1 MNEALE
7 TAYTFFTEQ
16 GYNGSIEEFVKLI
29 NTNTDALDLSYTLFT
44 EEGYAGSLDDFSG
57 LMGVKKKVETD
68 TVFPL
73 EIGTSQPSALSRNQ
87 RLNVGAGPEK
97 DTAIERAFGKNEVTD
112 FFGDIYRAWKT
123 GAGQGAT
130 VDDAIKVFASGS
142 NVSDKNLQQY
152 IDAVQNMESFAPSEE
167 MQDFSR
173 IYEAEGKGIKGF
185 IKGIAKNPT
194 AAIQVATSSLR
205 AMLNPASI
213 GAGAAGA
220 GAGALAGPAG
230 AGAGAILGMTGAL
243 ETGLS
248 FTEFLKEEL
257 NEKSLDFTDDNIRT
271 ILEDDEA
278 MGNITRR
285 SLARG
290 ATISTISALT
300 GGLAAGVGANVGRNV
315 ALKLGTQAGR
325 AASGVAGLG
334 VQAVGGG
341 AGEAIGRAAAGQEM
355 DVAEIGFEA
364 IGEIASPSLIGTVT
378 AVAKVPK
385 YKVNTEEVSE
395 DFVKDIIGKSK
406 NYLELDNID
415 IEIIDNPVLE
425 AEVQKRKKE
434 LLDIENY
441 KKGMTP
447 QQLANATEEDIIEL
461 VSLQNEL
468 TKYNESGNEAGK
480 DNAANKKAQII
491 NKLNALQEPSTEKVD
506 VPEPAPDSETVG
518 EGDTEQQQ
526 PSTEAPS
533 EQAETPAQPA
543 EEVETEVET
552 EESEVD
558 IKNKTTEELEILQS
572 KIEDSQN
579 PKDENLFGKIDNE
592 LENREWRSILYA
604 PLNKINSIVES
615 LSVKEKEKPFG
626 FGSYIEKSDATK
638 VKSIVNKY
646 SNPVSKSQ
654 AKKDFKTGLLGN
666 PDTNY
671 SDALLVR
678 ESVQSFINSGGTFLE
693 LVKSAANEFTSQG
706 FSEEQA
712 AGVIQQ
718 KVENIKS
725 KGLAE
730 QVTQEE
736 VIDETTPVKIEGKN
750 YTIENNKVSEIKG
763 SPNTKRNTAKKI
775 IKTGELNVDEGE
787 QSPNPGESTIPR
799 DLATNIQVIQKNIK
813 EATQD
818 IESIGAGL
826 ESLFGTKFTPASIR
840 RYFGLS
846 SSELGSGFIQTW
858 VATKEK
864 GGVDLEDGFIDDNGN
879 EFTSDEVAEFIQDN
893 PSKKVFQDKFKGTLR
908 EDLVLE
914 KEKFTEVTGLPPT
927 PAIIDAVINAPT
939 QEDIQRRVQD
949 EAEKAAF
956 EEEMSTQ
963 QKTKK
968 QQAEEIKQAKK
979 EAVEKERKKTIDN
992 RNRKN
997 ALGNINK
1004 GKLGTEETTV
1014 VLKNIFT
1021 IQPKIIRAAIKEGVL
1036 PAEILTRYNELA
1048 KLIGQRKAVL
1058 RDLPE
1063 VREIKKK
1070 ADALY
1075 NELIDG
1081 INKEIEEA
1089 GEAEVEEVDVEKLKS
1104 DILSMPVKINT
1115 GLDKASRDIAGK
1127 IKRLSDEDLD
1137 LLIEETEE
1145 GDSDIRRL
1153 KQLEL
1158 VKKNINAGFVPAAA
1172 NDLVNIVETRKDLKA
1187 LNPKAKGIRI
1197 DGLQSGLRKA
1207 VFEMR
1212 KAIGATSSGN
1222 FFEAVF
1228 KGNPKTV
1235 FDDLLGNPNDTTI
1248 FEKLI
1253 RPLASGFSQYDVQ
1266 RNLVLKGVI
1275 EKVEKLIAFDGSKIE
1290 RGQNDI
1296 VKDKMKIMT
1305 YLLQLE
1311 HESNPIETN
1320 ADTNL
1325 TPSANSFIEA
1335 TKEFYQANKPIEA
1348 DVTLNMLEDIQ
1359 NNYVE
1364 DGEIN
1369 LTKLYNSFTPNMKK
1383 AVAKYREAFD
1393 DLAPKTN
1400 FVSAV
1405 LRRNKVNLFNNYV
1418 KHPVLYNRKKGEEV
1432 YLKNQKKFVQAS
1444 TKSGTIEE
1452 RTVGAKPLSFDPSYA
1467 LMKATDDILLD
1478 FNMTNEIRK
1487 FRMKINSLKNNP
1499 ELNAFQKQAINAIEE
1514 SMDTALRTTFE
1525 SINSDPSATES
1536 LINFIRRVG
1545 YEATLVSAPRAFS
1558 ELASNFLFAIS
1569 ANPEAVMDGI
1579 NNYRDVASNSE
1590 TMLNFL
1596 NRVKSTEA
1604 TKLANVD
1611 ELTGKFTDDQ
1621 GIEKYTRG
1629 AGKATGQIRN
1639 VVAQIL
1645 NYGPKQLRNF
1655 TADLS
1660 NRILSYP
1667 DQMIGRPLYLGEF
1680 VKVFE
1685 QETGIKLSQ
1694 DEIQKIA
1701 DGESKYLSLQYA
1713 DDINKAAIAADKQA
1727 IMSTTSR
1734 NPILAIE
1741 KFKRNRKAGAFRQ
1754 IFNEANAFMANF
1766 FAFEYTTARTAI
1778 NALLNDG
1785 KITNKQATGLL
1796 AGITLRMSMYTI
1808 IYQVITDNIDQA
1820 FRDKDE
1826 DDIDD
1831 PQEILDLT
1839 KRSLT
1844 GSILTL
1850 LTRQTMG
1857 NVPFA
1862 GIAFGLE
1869 LFNEEFLQPLRSDE
1883 EYNPYKH
1890 SIVYSQLG
1898 KKDLVSQDL
1907 LSNLS
1912 NIFAGPYQP
1921 ILRSSER
1928 AYDLTQRAITRKT
1941 EASRKDAVDELTTR
1955 MAGELAGNAGLLPF
1969 YKDIRRIYVK
1979 DLFNKKYG
1987 NQSGTMSKSELRKL
2001 NPKLYKKLYGP
2012 GSAEARLR
2020 ALKRKLKPN

>member
-1 MNEALE
+1 MNEALQA
-7 TAYTFFTEQ
+7 AYEYFTEQ
-16 GYNGSIEEFVKLI
+16 GYNGSIEEFVGLL
-29 NTNTDALDLSYTLFT
+29 NTNSEALDATYTIFT
-44 EEGYAGSLDDFSG
+44 EQGYAGSAADFSG
-57 LMGVKKKVETD
+57 YLGLKKKDETEID
-68 TVFPL
+68 MVSEL
-73 EIGTSQPSALSRNQ
+73 ETGTSQPSALSRNQ

-325 AASGVAGLG
+325 AASAAAGLG

-385 YKVNTEEVSE
+385 YNINEEQVSE
-395 DFVKDIIGKSK
+395 EAVKEIIKTTK
-406 NYLELDNID
+406 DYTELDNIKIK
-415 IEIIDNPVLE
+415 IEDNPVLE
-425 AEVQKRKKE
+425 AELQKRKKE

-441 KKGMTP
+441 KKGMSP

-468 TKYNESGNEAGK
+468 TEYNESGNEAGK

-506 VPEPAPDSETVG
+506 VQEPAPDSEAVG
-518 EGDTEQQQ
+518 EGDTQQQQ
-526 PSTEAPS
+526 PTAEAPS

-543 EEVETEVET
+543 EEVETQVEDDA
-552 EESEVD
+552 SEVV
-558 IKNKTTEELEILQS
+558 EETYTLP
-572 KIEDSQN
+572 ED
-579 PKDENLFGKIDNE
+579 PRK
-592 LENREWRSILYA
+592 
-604 PLNKINSIVES
+604 
-615 LSVKEKEKPFG
+615 
-626 FGSYIEKSDATK
+626 
-638 VKSIVNKY
+638 
-646 SNPVSKSQ
+646 
-654 AKKDFKTGLLGN
+654 AKKDFQIIDNRDGSIIELDEDGSNKWILRNIKTDFIGTSTTKSEAQQFLNNTVNREGMTMDYGEGEPVLEEFRTQVEEEVVEEVAPATNKIGNFDVVIKDNKIVSITKDGKKPSTRSRRRVQNKILDQELINVEKGDIVDYQGSDEVELATLISDESTNAKQVANEIETVQKKIKEQNQKKSTKKGDISQSNSLALLFN
-666 PDTNY
+666 LKFDPDTFEDVN
-671 SDALLVR
+671 
-678 ESVQSFINSGGTFLE
+678 E
-693 LVKSAANEFTSQG
+693 L
-706 FSEEQA
+706 
-712 AGVIQQ
+712 
-718 KVENIKS
+718 
-725 KGLAE
+725 
-730 QVTQEE
+730 
-736 VIDETTPVKIEGKN
+736 TPKE
-750 YTIENNKVSEIKG
+750 
-763 SPNTKRNTAKKI
+763 KKTWI
-775 IKTGELNVDEGE
+775 
-787 QSPNPGESTIPR
+787 
-799 DLATNIQVIQKNIK
+799 
-813 EATQD
+813 
-818 IESIGAGL
+818 
-826 ESLFGTKFTPASIR
+826 AS
-840 RYFGLS
+840 
-846 SSELGSGFIQTW
+846 
-858 VATKEK
+858 KEK
-864 GGVDLEDGFIDDNGN
+864 GGVSIEDGWQQIFIDNNFPVPDAK
-879 EFTSDEVAEFIQDN
+879 TVLDFIQTFTTRGEFN
-893 PSKKVFQDKFKGTLR
+893 RSLELFTPQLLT
-908 EDLVLE
+908 DL
-914 KEKFTEVTGLPPT
+914 KSKFTELTGLDST
-927 PAIIDAVINAPT
+927 DSN
-939 QEDIQRRVQD
+939 IQRVI
-949 EAEKAAF
+949 AASPETTTRIA
-956 EEEMSTQ
+956 EEEAMDVKVKEEK
-963 QKTKK
+963 QKEQAQKKLTKK
-968 QQAEEIKQAKK
+968 EISEAKK

-992 RNRKN
+992 RNRKY
-997 ALGNINK
+997 ALGNIKK

-1063 VREIKKK
+1063 VRDIKKK

-1081 INKEIEEA
+1081 INKEIEEV
-1089 GEAEVEEVDVEKLKS
+1089 GEAEVEEVDVDKLKT

-1115 GLDKASRDIAGK
+1115 ALDKASRDLATK
-1127 IKRLSDEDLD
+1127 IKRLSDADLD
-1137 LLIEETEE
+1137 LLIEETED
-1145 GDSDIRRL
+1145 GSQDIRKL
-1153 KQLEL
+1153 NQLEL
-1158 VKKNINAGFVPAAA
+1158 IKKNINAGFVPAAA
-1172 NDLVNIVETRKDLKA
+1172 NDIINTIETRKDNKSLT
-1187 LNPKAKGIRI
+1187 PKVEKISI
-1197 DGLQSGLRKA
+1197 NGLQGGLRKS
-1207 VFEMR
+1207 FFN
-1212 KAIGATSSGN
+1212 IGRALNLIKTGN

-1228 KGNPKTV
+1228 KSNPKTV
-1235 FDDLLGNPNDTTI
+1235 FDDLMGNANDTTI

-1253 RPLASGFSQYDVQ
+1253 RPLAAAFSQYDVQ
-1266 RNLVLKGVI
+1266 RSNVLKESI
-1275 EKVEKLIAFDGSKIE
+1275 EKIEKLIAFDGNKRIE
-1290 RGQNDI
+1290 RSQNEI
-1296 VKDKMKIMT
+1296 IKDKMKIMT

-1311 HESNPIETN
+1311 HESNPIESN
-1320 ADTNL
+1320 QEQNL
-1325 TPSANSFIEA
+1325 TPPALAFIEETINYYIENSPA
-1335 TKEFYQANKPIEA
+1335 EA
-1348 DVTLNMLEDIQ
+1348 DVTVEMLQ
-1359 NNYVE
+1359 
-1364 DGEIN
+1364 EIKKEFTVN
-1369 LTKLYNSFTPNMKK
+1369 GKIDLGKLKNSFSTNINK
-1383 AVAKYREAFD
+1383 AVDEYRKAFD
-1393 DLAPKTN
+1393 NLADKTD

-1418 KHPVLYNRKKGEEV
+1418 KHVVLYNPSDKEAV
-1432 YLKNQKKFVQAS
+1432 YNAQRDKFTQKAS
-1444 TKSGTIEE
+1444 AKSGSIEE
-1452 RTVGAKPLSFDPSYA
+1452 RIPGAKALSFDPSYA

-1487 FRMKINSLKNNP
+1487 FRMKINSLKKTEGLTP
-1499 ELNAFQKQAINAIEE
+1499 LQQQAVIALER
-1514 SMDTALRTTFE
+1514 SMEKALASTFD
-1525 SINSDPSATES
+1525 SINSDPSATTT
-1536 LINFIRRVG
+1536 LINEIRRIG
-1545 YEATLVSAPRAFS
+1545 YEAALVSAPRAVA
-1558 ELASNFLFAIS
+1558 ELSSNFLFAIS
-1569 ANPEAVMDGI
+1569 ANPDATLDGI
-1579 NNYRDVASNSE
+1579 KNYGGVAKENG

-1596 NRVKSTEA
+1596 SNIGSTEA

-1611 ELTGKFTDDQ
+1611 EITGKLTDDL
-1621 GIEKYTRG
+1621 GVDKYVSKS
-1629 AGKATGQIRN
+1629 GKAAPQLKSILLQIN
-1639 VVAQIL
+1639 

-1660 NRILSYP
+1660 NKILSYP

-1680 VKVFE
+1680 VRVFE
-1685 QETGIKLSQ
+1685 EETGIRLTEDNIREMAKGP
-1694 DEIQKIA
+1694 
-1701 DGESKYLSLQYA
+1701 GESKYLSQEYA
-1713 DDINKAAIAADKQA
+1713 EAINKAAIAADKQA

-1741 KFKRNRKAGAFRQ
+1741 KFKRKKDAGAFQEIYR
-1754 IFNEANAFMANF
+1754 EANAFMSNF
-1766 FAFEYTTARTAI
+1766 FAFEYTTARTAV
-1778 NALLNDG
+1778 NALFNQG
-1785 KITNKQATGLL
+1785 AISNKQALGLL
-1796 AGITLRMSMYTI
+1796 LGITMRMSMYQI
-1808 IYQVITDNIDQA
+1808 IYKVLSDNVDQA
-1820 FRDKDE
+1820 FREKDE
-1826 DDIDD
+1826 DDIDET
-1831 PQEILDLT
+1831 QEIVDET
-1839 KRSLT
+1839 ARSLT

-1862 GIAFGLE
+1862 AIAYGLE
-1869 LFNEEFLQPLRSDE
+1869 RFNENNLGILRSDE
-1883 EYNPYKH
+1883 EYDAFKH

-1898 KKDLVSQDL
+1898 KKDLESE
-1907 LSNLS
+1907 NLMT
-1912 NIFAGPYQP
+1912 NLATLFAGPYGT
-1921 ILRSSER
+1921 ILRRSER
-1928 AYDLTQRAITRKT
+1928 ALELIQRTQTRKT
-1941 EASRKDAVDELTTR
+1941 ESARQEAQDELNR
-1955 MAGELAGNAGLLPF
+1955 NIILDISGNAGLLPF
-1969 YKDIRRIYVK
+1969 YKDVRRIINAK
-1979 DLFNKKYG
+1979 RNKEYKEKQG
-1987 NQSGTMSKSELRKL
+1987 AMSKSELRKL

-2012 GSAEARLR
+2012 GSADARLR
-2020 ALKRKLKPN
+2020 ALKRKLKSN

>member
-1 MNEALE
+1 MV
-7 TAYTFFTEQ
+7 Q
-16 GYNGSIEEFVKLI
+16 V
-29 NTNTDALDLSYTLFT
+29 
-44 EEGYAGSLDDFSG
+44 
-57 LMGVKKKVETD
+57 
-68 TVFPL
+68 
-73 EIGTSQPSALSRNQ
+73 Q
-87 RLNVGAGPEK
+87 R
-97 DTAIERAFGKNEVTD
+97 ERE
-112 FFGDIYRAWKT
+112 
-123 GAGQGAT
+123 
-130 VDDAIKVFASGS
+130 
-142 NVSDKNLQQY
+142 L
-152 IDAVQNMESFAPSEE
+152 
-167 MQDFSR
+167 
-173 IYEAEGKGIKGF
+173 
-185 IKGIAKNPT
+185 
-194 AAIQVATSSLR
+194 
-205 AMLNPASI
+205 
-213 GAGAAGA
+213 
-220 GAGALAGPAG
+220 GALAGPAG

-441 KKGMTP
+441 KKGMSP

-506 VPEPAPDSETVG
+506 VQEPAADSETVG
-518 EGDTEQQQ
+518 EGDTQQQQ
-526 PSTEAPS
+526 PTTEAPS
-533 EQAETPAQPA
+533 EQTETPAQPA
-543 EEVETEVET
+543 EEVTTEVET
-552 EESEVD
+552 EESEVVD
-558 IKNKTTEELEILQS
+558 KGIYALQNETAERTVS
-572 KIEDSQN
+572 DKSLWGQSGVWRKKIEDAGDILREINLGRDKNYIQEKVESLQDFIERKKQRGEVKN
-579 PKDENLFGKIDNE
+579 TDNDFVDSYNYLIENHSDSVDKIKSEYEAIPVESDLDILAKDL
-592 LENREWRSILYA
+592 ILDVLNNNIEEA
-604 PLNKINSIVES
+604 EIKLNKIQ
-615 LSVKEKEKPFG
+615 SVLDKTPG
-626 FGSYIEKSDATK
+626 RLIEKNQIA
-638 VKSIVNKY
+638 
-646 SNPVSKSQ
+646 
-654 AKKDFKTGLLGN
+654 
-666 PDTNY
+666 
-671 SDALLVR
+671 
-678 ESVQSFINSGGTFLE
+678 
-693 LVKSAANEFTSQG
+693 
-706 FSEEQA
+706 
-712 AGVIQQ
+712 
-718 KVENIKS
+718 
-725 KGLAE
+725 
-730 QVTQEE
+730 VTEE

-879 EFTSDEVAEFIQDN
+879 EFTSDQVAEFIQDN

-997 ALGNINK
+997 ALSNINK

-1115 GLDKASRDIAGK
+1115 GLDKASRDLATK
-1127 IKRLSDEDLD
+1127 IKRLSDADLD
-1137 LLIEETEE
+1137 LLIEETED
-1145 GDSDIRRL
+1145 GSQDIRKL
-1153 KQLEL
+1153 NQLEL
-1158 VKKNINAGFVPAAA
+1158 IKKNINAGFVPAAA
-1172 NDLVNIVETRKDLKA
+1172 NDIINTIETRKDTKSLT
-1187 LNPKAKGIRI
+1187 PKFEKISTK
-1197 DGLQSGLRKA
+1197 GLQGGLRKS
-1207 VFEMR
+1207 FFN
-1212 KAIGATSSGN
+1212 IGRALGLIKTGN

-1228 KGNPKTV
+1228 KSNPKTV
-1235 FDDLLGNPNDTTI
+1235 FDDLMGNANDTTI

-1253 RPLASGFSQYDVQ
+1253 RPLAAAFSQYDVQ
-1266 RNLVLKGVI
+1266 RSNVLKESI
-1275 EKVEKLIAFDGSKIE
+1275 EKIEKLIAFDGNKRIE
-1290 RGQNDI
+1290 RSQNEI
-1296 VKDKMKIMT
+1296 IKDKMKIMT

-1311 HESNPIETN
+1311 HESNPIESN
-1320 ADTNL
+1320 QEQNL
-1325 TPSANSFIEA
+1325 TPPALAFIEETINYYIENSPA
-1335 TKEFYQANKPIEA
+1335 EA
-1348 DVTLNMLEDIQ
+1348 DVTVEMLQ
-1359 NNYVE
+1359 
-1364 DGEIN
+1364 EIKKEFTVN
-1369 LTKLYNSFTPNMKK
+1369 GKIDLGKLKNSFSTNINK
-1383 AVAKYREAFD
+1383 AVDEYRKAFD
-1393 DLAPKTN
+1393 NLADKTD

-1418 KHPVLYNRKKGEEV
+1418 KHVVLYNPSDKEAV
-1432 YLKNQKKFVQAS
+1432 YNAQRDKFTQKAS
-1444 TKSGTIEE
+1444 AKSGSIEE
-1452 RTVGAKPLSFDPSYA
+1452 RIPGAKALSFDPSYA

-1487 FRMKINSLKNNP
+1487 FRMKINSLKKTEGLTP
-1499 ELNAFQKQAINAIEE
+1499 LQQQAVIALER
-1514 SMDTALRTTFE
+1514 SMEKALASTFD
-1525 SINSDPSATES
+1525 SINSDPSATTT
-1536 LINFIRRVG
+1536 LINEIRRIG
-1545 YEATLVSAPRAFS
+1545 YEAALVSAPRAVA
-1558 ELASNFLFAIS
+1558 ELSSNFLFAIS
-1569 ANPEAVMDGI
+1569 ANPDATLDGI
-1579 NNYRDVASNSE
+1579 KNYGGVAKENG

-1596 NRVKSTEA
+1596 SNIGSTEA

-1611 ELTGKFTDDQ
+1611 EITGKLTDDL
-1621 GIEKYTRG
+1621 GVDKYVSKS
-1629 AGKATGQIRN
+1629 GKAAPQLKSILLQIN
-1639 VVAQIL
+1639 

-1660 NRILSYP
+1660 NKILSYP

-1680 VKVFE
+1680 VRVFE
-1685 QETGIKLSQ
+1685 QETGIRLTEDDIRKMA
-1694 DEIQKIA
+1694 KGP
-1701 DGESKYLSLQYA
+1701 GESKYLSQEYA
-1713 DDINKAAIAADKQA
+1713 EAIKKAAIAADKQA

-1741 KFKRNRKAGAFRQ
+1741 KFKRKKDAGAFQEIYR
-1754 IFNEANAFMANF
+1754 EANAFMSNF
-1766 FAFEYTTARTAI
+1766 FAFEYTTARTAV
-1778 NALLNDG
+1778 NALFNQG
-1785 KITNKQATGLL
+1785 AISNKQALGLL
-1796 AGITLRMSMYTI
+1796 LGITMRMSMYQI
-1808 IYQVITDNIDQA
+1808 IYKVLSDNVDQA
-1820 FRDKDE
+1820 FREKDE
-1826 DDIDD
+1826 DDIDET
-1831 PQEILDLT
+1831 QEIVDET
-1839 KRSLT
+1839 ARSLT

-1862 GIAFGLE
+1862 AIAYGLE
-1869 LFNEEFLQPLRSDE
+1869 RFNENNLGLLRSDE
-1883 EYNPYKH
+1883 EYDSFKH

-1898 KKDLVSQDL
+1898 KKDLESE
-1907 LSNLS
+1907 NLMT
-1912 NIFAGPYQP
+1912 NLATLFAGPYGT
-1921 ILRSSER
+1921 ILRRSER
-1928 AYDLTQRAITRKT
+1928 ALELIQRTQTRKT
-1941 EASRKDAVDELTTR
+1941 ESARQEAQDELNR
-1955 MAGELAGNAGLLPF
+1955 NIILDISGNAGLLPF
-1969 YKDIRRIYVK
+1969 YKDVRRIINAK
-1979 DLFNKKYG
+1979 RNKEYKEKQG
-1987 NQSGTMSKSELRKL
+1987 AMSKSELRKL

-2020 ALKRKLKPN
+2020 ALKRKLDSN

>member
-1 MNEALE
+1 MNEALQA
-7 TAYTFFTEQ
+7 AYEYFTEQ
-16 GYNGSIEEFVKLI
+16 GYNGSIEEFVGLL
-29 NTNTDALDLSYTLFT
+29 NTNSEALDATYTVFT
-44 EEGYAGSLDDFSG
+44 EQGYAGSAADFSG
-57 LMGVKKKVETD
+57 YLGLKKKDETEID
-68 TVFPL
+68 MVSEL
-73 EIGTSQPSALSRNQ
+73 ETGTSQPSALSRNQ
-87 RLNVGAGPEK
+87 RLNVSAGPEK

-142 NVSDKNLQQY
+142 NVSDENLQEY

-364 IGEIASPSLIGTVT
+364 IGEIASPSLIGTIT

-441 KKGMTP
+441 KKGMSP

-506 VPEPAPDSETVG
+506 VQEPAPDSETVG

-543 EEVETEVET
+543 EEVATQVET
-552 EESEVD
+552 EESEVE
-558 IKNKTTEELEILQS
+558 TYTLP
-572 KIEDSQN
+572 ED
-579 PKDENLFGKIDNE
+579 PRK
-592 LENREWRSILYA
+592 
-604 PLNKINSIVES
+604 
-615 LSVKEKEKPFG
+615 
-626 FGSYIEKSDATK
+626 
-638 VKSIVNKY
+638 
-646 SNPVSKSQ
+646 
-654 AKKDFKTGLLGN
+654 AKKDF
-666 PDTNY
+666 
-671 SDALLVR
+671 
-678 ESVQSFINSGGTFLE
+678 QI
-693 LVKSAANEFTSQG
+693 
-706 FSEEQA
+706 
-712 AGVIQQ
+712 
-718 KVENIKS
+718 
-725 KGLAE
+725 
-730 QVTQEE
+730 
-736 VIDETTPVKIEGKN
+736 IDN
-750 YTIENNKVSEIKG
+750 
-763 SPNTKRNTAKKI
+763 R
-775 IKTGELNVDEGE
+775 
-787 QSPNPGESTIPR
+787 
-799 DLATNIQVIQKNIK
+799 
-813 EATQD
+813 
-818 IESIGAGL
+818 
-826 ESLFGTKFTPASIR
+826 
-840 RYFGLS
+840 
-846 SSELGSGFIQTW
+846 
-858 VATKEK
+858 
-864 GGVDLEDGFIDDNGN
+864 DGFIEELDDDGSNKWILRNIKTDFYGTATTKTEAQQFLNNTVNREGRTMDYGEGQPILEEFRTQVEEEVVEDILPATNKIGN
-879 EFTSDEVAEFIQDN
+879 FDVVIKNNKIISITKDGKKPSNRSLSRVQKKILDQGLINVEEGEKITPEGGQIFSESIPFQNVVDFSIEVSTKSNNPKEVAQQIE
-893 PSKKVFQDKFKGTLR
+893 
-908 EDLVLE
+908 
-914 KEKFTEVTGLPPT
+914 
-927 PAIIDAVINAPT
+927 
-939 QEDIQRRVQD
+939 RVQD
-949 EAEKAAF
+949 ERREQKQTSADTSLNPLGVLFSIKFTPESYESVTGNKLINTSPQFRKTWIATKDKGGESLEDGWQVIF
-956 EEEMSTQ
+956 EEANLPVPATEDVTDFINEFETRAEFNRSLEVFTPELLKDLKNRFEELTGLNASPINIQRVIDASPETTQ
-963 QKTKK
+963 RIAEEEAVDVNVKEEKQKEQAQKKLTKK
-968 QQAEEIKQAKK
+968 EISDAKK

-997 ALGNINK
+997 ALGNIKK

-1115 GLDKASRDIAGK
+1115 GLDKASRDLATK
-1127 IKRLSDEDLD
+1127 IKRLSDADLD
-1137 LLIEETEE
+1137 LLIEETED
-1145 GDSDIRRL
+1145 GSQDIRKL
-1153 KQLEL
+1153 NQLEL
-1158 VKKNINAGFVPAAA
+1158 IKKNINAGFVPAAA
-1172 NDLVNIVETRKDLKA
+1172 NDIINTIETRKDTKSLT
-1187 LNPKAKGIRI
+1187 PKFEKISTK
-1197 DGLQSGLRKA
+1197 GLQGGLRKS
-1207 VFEMR
+1207 FFN
-1212 KAIGATSSGN
+1212 IGRALGLIKTGN

-1228 KGNPKTV
+1228 KSNPKTV
-1235 FDDLLGNPNDTTI
+1235 FDDLMGNANDTTI
-1248 FEKLI
+1248 FEMLI
-1253 RPLASGFSQYDVQ
+1253 RPLAAAFSQYDVQ
-1266 RNLVLKGVI
+1266 RSNVLKESI
-1275 EKVEKLIAFDGSKIE
+1275 EKIEKLIAFDGNKRIE
-1290 RGQNDI
+1290 RSQNEI
-1296 VKDKMKIMT
+1296 IKDKMKIMT

-1311 HESNPIETN
+1311 HESNPIESN
-1320 ADTNL
+1320 QEQNL
-1325 TPSANSFIEA
+1325 TPPALAFIEETINYYIENSPA
-1335 TKEFYQANKPIEA
+1335 EA
-1348 DVTLNMLEDIQ
+1348 DVTVEMLQ
-1359 NNYVE
+1359 
-1364 DGEIN
+1364 EIKKEFTVN
-1369 LTKLYNSFTPNMKK
+1369 GKIDLGKLKNSFSTNINK
-1383 AVAKYREAFD
+1383 AVDEYRKAFD
-1393 DLAPKTN
+1393 NLADKTD

-1418 KHPVLYNRKKGEEV
+1418 KHVVLYNPSDKEAV
-1432 YLKNQKKFVQAS
+1432 YNAQRDKFTQKAS
-1444 TKSGTIEE
+1444 AKSGSIEE
-1452 RTVGAKPLSFDPSYA
+1452 RIPGAKALSFDPSYA

-1487 FRMKINSLKNNP
+1487 FRMKINSLKKTEGLTP
-1499 ELNAFQKQAINAIEE
+1499 LQQQAVIALER
-1514 SMDTALRTTFE
+1514 SMEKALASTFD
-1525 SINSDPSATES
+1525 SINSDPSATTT
-1536 LINFIRRVG
+1536 LINEIRRIG
-1545 YEATLVSAPRAFS
+1545 YEAALVSAPRAVA
-1558 ELASNFLFAIS
+1558 ELSSNFLFAIS
-1569 ANPEAVMDGI
+1569 ANPDATLDGI
-1579 NNYRDVASNSE
+1579 KNYGGVAKENG

-1596 NRVKSTEA
+1596 SNIGSTEA

-1611 ELTGKFTDDQ
+1611 EITGKLTDDL
-1621 GIEKYTRG
+1621 GVDKYVSKS
-1629 AGKATGQIRN
+1629 GKAAPQLKSILLQIN
-1639 VVAQIL
+1639 

-1660 NRILSYP
+1660 NKILSYP

-1680 VKVFE
+1680 VRVFE
-1685 QETGIKLSQ
+1685 QETGIRLTE
-1694 DEIQKIA
+1694 DDIREMA
-1701 DGESKYLSLQYA
+1701 EGPGESKYLSQEYA
-1713 DDINKAAIAADKQA
+1713 EAINKAAIAADKQA

-1741 KFKRNRKAGAFRQ
+1741 KFKRKKDAGAFQEIYR
-1754 IFNEANAFMANF
+1754 EANAFMSNF
-1766 FAFEYTTARTAI
+1766 FAFEYTTARTAV
-1778 NALLNDG
+1778 NALFNQG
-1785 KITNKQATGLL
+1785 AISNKQALGLL
-1796 AGITLRMSMYTI
+1796 LGITMRMSMYQI
-1808 IYQVITDNIDQA
+1808 IYKVLSDNVDQA
-1820 FRDKDE
+1820 FREKDE
-1826 DDIDD
+1826 DDIDET
-1831 PQEILDLT
+1831 QEIVDET
-1839 KRSLT
+1839 ARSLT

-1862 GIAFGLE
+1862 AIAYGLE
-1869 LFNEEFLQPLRSDE
+1869 RFNENNLGILRSDE
-1883 EYNPYKH
+1883 EYDAFKH

-1898 KKDLVSQDL
+1898 KKDLESE
-1907 LSNLS
+1907 NLMT
-1912 NIFAGPYQP
+1912 NLATLFAGPYGT
-1921 ILRSSER
+1921 ILRRSER
-1928 AYDLTQRAITRKT
+1928 ALELTQRTQTRKT
-1941 EASRKDAVDELTTR
+1941 ESARQEAQDELNR
-1955 MAGELAGNAGLLPF
+1955 NIILDISGNAGLLPF
-1969 YKDIRRIYVK
+1969 YKDVRRIINAK
-1979 DLFNKKYG
+1979 RNKEYKEKQG
-1987 NQSGTMSKSELRKL
+1987 AMSKSELRKL

-2012 GSAEARLR
+2012 GSADARLR
-2020 ALKRKLKPN
+2020 ALKRKLKSN

>member
-1 MNEALE
+1 MNEQALQD
-7 TAYTFFTEQ
+7 AYSLFSQ
-16 GYNGSIEEFVKLI
+16 KGYNGSFDEFVELI
-29 NTNTDALDLSYTLFT
+29 YSNPDALGDSYTLFT
-44 EEGYAGSLDDFSG
+44 EVGYAGSFEDFSS
-57 LMGVKKKVETD
+57 LMGVKKKDETEID
-68 TVFPL
+68 MVSEL
-73 EIGTSQPSALSRNQ
+73 ETGTSQPSALSRNQ
-87 RLNVGAGPEK
+87 RLNVSAGPEK

-152 IDAVQNMESFAPSEE
+152 IDAVENMESFAPSEE

-230 AGAGAILGMTGAL
+230 VGAGAILGMTGAL

-315 ALKLGTQAGR
+315 AVKLGTQAGR
-325 AASGVAGLG
+325 AASAAAGLG

-415 IEIIDNPVLE
+415 IEIIDNPALD
-425 AEVQKRKKE
+425 AELQKRKKE
-434 LLDIENY
+434 LLDIESY

-447 QQLANATEEDIIEL
+447 EQLANATEEDILEL

-468 TKYNESGNEAGK
+468 TEYNDSGNEAGK
-480 DNAANKKAQII
+480 DNAAKVKAQII

-506 VPEPAPDSETVG
+506 VQEPAPDSEAVG
-518 EGDTEQQQ
+518 KGDTQQQQ
-526 PSTEAPS
+526 PTREAPS

-543 EEVETEVET
+543 EEVETQVEDDASEVVVIDSTDKKLEKAGFQVSNNEKSEFLQDIKDRGLEDSNFSFEVNEINEAPLITIEGIEGTSFAEESFEGGPTADITVTYTNPDGTTESFDSTVALEPFVET
-552 EESEVD
+552 
-558 IKNKTTEELEILQS
+558 
-572 KIEDSQN
+572 
-579 PKDENLFGKIDNE
+579 
-592 LENREWRSILYA
+592 
-604 PLNKINSIVES
+604 
-615 LSVKEKEKPFG
+615 
-626 FGSYIEKSDATK
+626 
-638 VKSIVNKY
+638 
-646 SNPVSKSQ
+646 
-654 AKKDFKTGLLGN
+654 
-666 PDTNY
+666 
-671 SDALLVR
+671 
-678 ESVQSFINSGGTFLE
+678 
-693 LVKSAANEFTSQG
+693 
-706 FSEEQA
+706 
-712 AGVIQQ
+712 
-718 KVENIKS
+718 
-725 KGLAE
+725 E

-736 VIDETTPVKIEGKN
+736 VTAPVKIEGKN

-879 EFTSDEVAEFIQDN
+879 EFTSDQVAEFIQDN
-893 PSKKVFQDKFKGTLR
+893 PSKKVFQDKFKGTLK

-914 KEKFTEVTGLPPT
+914 KEKFSEVTGLPAT

-939 QEDIQRRVQD
+939 QEEIQRQ
-949 EAEKAAF
+949 AEDVVAQAAF
-956 EEEMSTQ
+956 EEEMASQ

-997 ALGNINK
+997 ALGNIKK

-1115 GLDKASRDIAGK
+1115 GLDKASRDLATK
-1127 IKRLSDEDLD
+1127 IKRLSDADLD
-1137 LLIEETEE
+1137 LLIEETED
-1145 GDSDIRRL
+1145 GSQDIRKL
-1153 KQLEL
+1153 NQLEL
-1158 VKKNINAGFVPAAA
+1158 IKKNINAGFVPAAA
-1172 NDLVNIVETRKDLKA
+1172 NDIINTIETRKDTKSLT
-1187 LNPKAKGIRI
+1187 PKVEKISTN
-1197 DGLQSGLRKA
+1197 GLQGGLRKS
-1207 VFEMR
+1207 FFN
-1212 KAIGATSSGN
+1212 IGRALGLIKTGN

-1228 KGNPKTV
+1228 KSNPKTV
-1235 FDDLLGNPNDTTI
+1235 FDDLMGNANDTTI
-1248 FEKLI
+1248 FEK
-1253 RPLASGFSQYDVQ
+1253 
-1266 RNLVLKGVI
+1266 
-1275 EKVEKLIAFDGSKIE
+1275 
-1290 RGQNDI
+1290 
-1296 VKDKMKIMT
+1296 
-1305 YLLQLE
+1305 
-1311 HESNPIETN
+1311 
-1320 ADTNL
+1320 
-1325 TPSANSFIEA
+1325 
-1335 TKEFYQANKPIEA
+1335 
-1348 DVTLNMLEDIQ
+1348 
-1359 NNYVE
+1359 
-1364 DGEIN
+1364 
-1369 LTKLYNSFTPNMKK
+1369 
-1383 AVAKYREAFD
+1383 
-1393 DLAPKTN
+1393 
-1400 FVSAV
+1400 
-1405 LRRNKVNLFNNYV
+1405 VN
-1418 KHPVLYNRKKGEEV
+1418 
-1432 YLKNQKKFVQAS
+1432 
-1444 TKSGTIEE
+1444 
-1452 RTVGAKPLSFDPSYA
+1452 
-1467 LMKATDDILLD
+1467 
-1478 FNMTNEIRK
+1478 
-1487 FRMKINSLKNNP
+1487 
-1499 ELNAFQKQAINAIEE
+1499 
-1514 SMDTALRTTFE
+1514 
-1525 SINSDPSATES
+1525 
-1536 LINFIRRVG
+1536 
-1545 YEATLVSAPRAFS
+1545 
-1558 ELASNFLFAIS
+1558 
-1569 ANPEAVMDGI
+1569 
-1579 NNYRDVASNSE
+1579 
-1590 TMLNFL
+1590 
-1596 NRVKSTEA
+1596 
-1604 TKLANVD
+1604 
-1611 ELTGKFTDDQ
+1611 
-1621 GIEKYTRG
+1621 
-1629 AGKATGQIRN
+1629 
-1639 VVAQIL
+1639 
-1645 NYGPKQLRNF
+1645 
-1655 TADLS
+1655 
-1660 NRILSYP
+1660 
-1667 DQMIGRPLYLGEF
+1667 
-1680 VKVFE
+1680 
-1685 QETGIKLSQ
+1685 
-1694 DEIQKIA
+1694 
-1701 DGESKYLSLQYA
+1701 
-1713 DDINKAAIAADKQA
+1713 
-1727 IMSTTSR
+1727 
-1734 NPILAIE
+1734 
-1741 KFKRNRKAGAFRQ
+1741 
-1754 IFNEANAFMANF
+1754 
-1766 FAFEYTTARTAI
+1766 
-1778 NALLNDG
+1778 
-1785 KITNKQATGLL
+1785 
-1796 AGITLRMSMYTI
+1796 
-1808 IYQVITDNIDQA
+1808 
-1820 FRDKDE
+1820 
-1826 DDIDD
+1826 
-1831 PQEILDLT
+1831 
-1839 KRSLT
+1839 
-1844 GSILTL
+1844 
-1850 LTRQTMG
+1850 
-1857 NVPFA
+1857 
-1862 GIAFGLE
+1862 
-1869 LFNEEFLQPLRSDE
+1869 
-1883 EYNPYKH
+1883 
-1890 SIVYSQLG
+1890 
-1898 KKDLVSQDL
+1898 
-1907 LSNLS
+1907 
-1912 NIFAGPYQP
+1912 
-1921 ILRSSER
+1921 
-1928 AYDLTQRAITRKT
+1928 
-1941 EASRKDAVDELTTR
+1941 
-1955 MAGELAGNAGLLPF
+1955 
-1969 YKDIRRIYVK
+1969 
-1979 DLFNKKYG
+1979 
-1987 NQSGTMSKSELRKL
+1987 
-2001 NPKLYKKLYGP
+2001 
-2012 GSAEARLR
+2012 
-2020 ALKRKLKPN
+2020 